1 MSDNIVTLP
10 PPKVSK
16 AKSKAPTA
24 NGHAAGH
31 AAAPLQNGGTASWRG
46 RLICSKS
53 GNPVDCIENVRG
65 VLLEDPCFA
74 GLIHHDEMRA
84 RTVVGSL
91 PWRTSVRLRDWVDRD
106 GIDLAAWCQR
116 HGLIVKPTTCDAAVA
131 SVAAAF
137 PVHPLRDRLNG
148 LAWDNVER
156 LDGWLTD
163 YLGVEKGAYSATVG
177 RKWMIQAVARVM
189 RPGCKADHTL
199 IFEGLQGPGK
209 STVCET
215 LALDPEWFADGIAD
229 LGTKDS
235 AQDLQGKW
243 IVELG
248 ELSAV
253 RRGEVERV
261 KAFLTRKSDHYR
273 PSYGRHSQDFPRQ
286 CVFAGSTNATAYLT
300 DPTGNRHFWPIKV
313 GLVDHA
319 ALRLDVEQ
327 LWAEAVAA
335 FRAGERWWLDPADEL
350 AAADEQDRRVIGDP
364 WEDLVIDAAVRIHSG
379 AAFKKLGGMGLQSRQ
394 PKPLH
399 RRRPF
404 SRAMAKWRPGS
415 RARAREGTAGG
426 TGWKPSPRPART
438 CRQSGQTGTPG
449 FRPNLLRRKPCKVE
463 VAAVR
468 ELATGSLPNWARRVG
483 RCVG

>member
-1 MSDNIVTLP
+1 
-10 PPKVSK
+10 
-16 AKSKAPTA
+16 
-24 NGHAAGH
+24 
-31 AAAPLQNGGTASWRG
+31 
-46 RLICSKS
+46 
-53 GNPVDCIENVRG
+53 
-65 VLLEDPCFA
+65 
-74 GLIHHDEMRA
+74 
-84 RTVVGSL
+84 
-91 PWRTSVRLRDWVDRD
+91 
-106 GIDLAAWCQR
+106 
-116 HGLIVKPTTCDAAVA
+116 
-131 SVAAAF
+131 
-137 PVHPLRDRLNG
+137 VHPLRDRLNG

-163 YLGVEKGAYSATVG
+163 YLGVKKDAYSATVG
-177 RKWMIQAVARVM
+177 HKWMIQAVARVM

-300 DPTGNRHFWPIKV
+300 DPTGNRRFWPIKV

-335 FRAGERWWLDPADEL
+335 FRAGERWWLDPTDEL

-379 AAFKKLGGMGLQSRQ
+379 TAFKKLDAKGYIEPEHLPRTVTTNAVLQVLNVPMERRGRGEETRVGQ
-394 PKPLH
+394 ILAAAGWIRHDNRHGVAPRRYYTPL
-399 RRRPF
+399 
-404 SRAMAKWRPGS
+404 
-415 RARAREGTAGG
+415 
-426 TGWKPSPRPART
+426 
-438 CRQSGQTGTPG
+438 
-449 FRPNLLRRKPCKVE
+449 
-463 VAAVR
+463 
-468 ELATGSLPNWARRVG
+468 SLPTSEPG
-483 RCVG
+483 K